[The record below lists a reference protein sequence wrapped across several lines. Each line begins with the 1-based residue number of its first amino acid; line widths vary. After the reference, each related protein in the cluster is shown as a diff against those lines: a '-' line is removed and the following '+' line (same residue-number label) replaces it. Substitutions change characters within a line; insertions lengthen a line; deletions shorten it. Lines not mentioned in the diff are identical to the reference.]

1 MDPQCHSFLHF
12 ILKPTKKEIGKG
24 TESAQDLAG
33 PEHDTCPCMTRQG
46 VFSKG
51 YTKSYR
57 KKESRSKAL
66 RVICEVG
73 L

>member
-1 MDPQCHSFLHF
+1 MYMFIHFHTSF
-12 ILKPTKKEIGKG
+12 
-24 TESAQDLAG
+24 ESYKQVHTMYKNVYVANV
-33 PEHDTCPCMTRQG
+33 MTRQRA
-46 VFSKG
+46 FSES
-51 YTKSYR
+51 YDKSYR